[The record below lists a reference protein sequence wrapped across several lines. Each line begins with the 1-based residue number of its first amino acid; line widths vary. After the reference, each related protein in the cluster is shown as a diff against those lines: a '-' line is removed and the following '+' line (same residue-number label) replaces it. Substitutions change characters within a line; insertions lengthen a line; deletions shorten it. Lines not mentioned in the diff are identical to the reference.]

1 MSLNPRRWF
10 PVAVVLGAVNVVAVW
25 FAAVP
30 AEPLHATGHAALAVA
45 FAVWAQRLRSRQLLE
60 GTERREFDTAEAVDS
75 LDAEVEGLRRE
86 LGDAQERLD
95 FAERML
101 VQQRQERRVS
111 P

>member
-10 PVAVVLGAVNVVAVW
+10 PVAVILSAVNLAGVW
-25 FAAVP
+25 FAAAP
-30 AEPLHATGHAALAVA
+30 AEPLHATGHAVLAVA
-45 FAVWAQRLRSRQLLE
+45 LAVWAQRLRTRQLLE
-60 GTERREFDTAEAVDS
+60 GTERRELGTAEAVES

-86 LGDAQERLD
+86 LSDAQERLD

-101 VQQRQERRVS
+101 VQGREERRAQ